1 MTVTLNDI
9 LAARALIAGRVSRT
23 PFNRARTLSEIT
35 GAEVFLKFENLQ
47 FTASFKERGA
57 LNKLSSLSD
66 AERARGVIAMSAGN
80 HAQGVAYHAAKLGIP
95 ATIVMPLGTP
105 FVKINQT
112 KEHGARVIVD
122 GEGLDAART
131 LARTLAEIENL
142 VFVHPYDDDA
152 IIAGAGTVGLEML
165 EAEPDLDVIIVPIG
179 GGGLIS
185 GVATAARGLKPEIKV
200 YGVETELYPAM
211 HNAFKHE
218 NEGHLGGGQ
227 TIAEG
232 IAVRVMGERCLP
244 IVQALVEDIIL
255 VEEEMIE
262 HSIALLLN
270 IEKTVTE
277 GAGAAGLAALLT
289 RPELFRGKKVGL
301 ILCGGNIDPR
311 LLSNVILRELSREG
325 RILNFAVEIED
336 RPGVLATIANLVG
349 EAGGNIIEV
358 FHNRMLTHMPAK
370 IAELRISAEARD
382 PDHGREVI
390 AHVRQAGFKVREIG
404 GGGS

>member
-57 LNKLSSLSD
+57 LNKLSSLSET
-66 AERARGVIAMSAGN
+66 ERARGVIAMSAGN
-80 HAQGVAYHAAKLGIP
+80 HAQGVAYHAAKLSIP

-131 LARTLAEIENL
+131 LARTLAEKENL

-185 GVATAARGLKPEIKV
+185 GVSTAARGLKPEIKV

-218 NEGHLGGGQ
+218 NEGQLGGGQ

-390 AHVRQAGFKVREIG
+390 AHVRKAGFKVREIG
-404 GGGS
+404 GGGT

>member
-1 MTVTLNDI
+1 MPVTLDDVR
-9 LAARALIAGRVSRT
+9 AAQKLIAGRVSRT
-23 PFNRARTLSEIT
+23 PFNRARTLSDIT

-57 LNKLSSLSD
+57 LNKLSSLSED
-66 AERARGVIAMSAGN
+66 ERRRGVIAMSAGN
-80 HAQGVAYHAAKLGIP
+80 HAQGVAYHARKLGIP

-112 KEHGARVIVD
+112 QEHGARVIVD
-122 GEGLDAART
+122 GEGLEAARQ
-131 LARTLAEIENL
+131 LAYDIAERENL
-142 VFVHPYDDDA
+142 IFVHPYDDDR
-152 IIAGAGTVGLEML
+152 IIAGAGTVALEML
-165 EAEPDLDVIIVPIG
+165 EDRPDLDAIIVPIG

-200 YGVETELYPAM
+200 YGVETELYPGM
-211 HNAFKHE
+211 YNALKGE
-218 NEGHLGGGQ
+218 DEPAGGQ
-227 TIAEG
+227 SIAEG
-232 IAVRVMGERCLP
+232 IAVRLMGERCIA
-244 IVQALVEDIIL
+244 IVKELVSDIVL

-289 RPELFRGKKVGL
+289 RPELFRGRKVGL
-301 ILCGGNIDPR
+301 VLCGGNIDPR

-325 RILNFAVEIED
+325 RILNFAVAIED
-336 RPGVLATIANLVG
+336 RPGILARVATLVG
-349 EAGGNIIEV
+349 EAGGNILEV
-358 FHNRMLTHMPAK
+358 THNRMLIHMPAK

-382 PDHGREVI
+382 SDHAREII
-390 AHVRQAGFKVREIG
+390 AHVRDAGFKVREIG
-404 GGGS
+404 AGGG

>member
-1 MTVTLNDI
+1 MPVTLDDVR
-9 LAARALIAGRVSRT
+9 AAQRLIAGRVSRT
-23 PFNRARTLSEIT
+23 PFNRARTLSDIT

-57 LNKLSSLSD
+57 LNKLSSLTED
-66 AERARGVIAMSAGN
+66 ERRRGVIAMSAGN
-80 HAQGVAYHAAKLGIP
+80 HAQGVAYHAKKLGIP

-112 KEHGARVIVD
+112 QDHGARVIVD
-122 GEGLDAART
+122 GEGLDGARALAYDLAAK
-131 LARTLAEIENL
+131 ENL
-142 VFVHPYDDDA
+142 VFVHPYDDDR
-152 IIAGAGTVGLEML
+152 IIAGAGTVALEML
-165 EAEPDLDVIIVPIG
+165 EDQPDLEAIIVPIG

-185 GVATAARGLKPEIKV
+185 GVATAARGMKNAIQV
-200 YGVETELYPAM
+200 YGVETELYPGM
-211 HNAFKHE
+211 YNALKGE
-218 NEGHLGGGQ
+218 DEPAGGQ
-227 TIAEG
+227 SIAEG

-244 IVQALVEDIIL
+244 IVKQLVTDIVL

-289 RPELFRGKKVGL
+289 RPELFKGKKVGL
-301 ILCGGNIDPR
+301 VLCGGNIDPR

-325 RILNFAVEIED
+325 RILNFAVSIED
-336 RPGVLATIANLVG
+336 RPGILARVATLVG
-349 EAGGNIIEV
+349 EAGGNILEV
-358 FHNRMLTHMPAK
+358 THNRMLVHMPAK

-382 PDHGREVI
+382 SDHARDII
-390 AHVRQAGFKVREIG
+390 AHVRNAGFKVREIG
-404 GGGS
+404 SGGA

>member
-1 MTVTLNDI
+1 MTVTLDDVR
-9 LAARALIAGRVSRT
+9 AAQALIAGRVSRT

-57 LNKLSSLSD
+57 LNKLSSLTPS
-66 AERARGVIAMSAGN
+66 ERARGVIAMSAGN
-80 HAQGVAYHAAKLGIP
+80 HAQGVAYHASKLGIP

-105 FVKINQT
+105 FVKIIQT
-112 KEHGARVIVD
+112 KEHGARVIVE

-131 LARTLAEIENL
+131 LARTMAETENL

-152 IIAGAGTVGLEML
+152 IIAGAGTVALEML
-165 EAEPDLDVIIVPIG
+165 DEHPDLDVLIVPIG

-185 GVATAARGLKPEIKV
+185 GMATAARGVKPSIKV

-218 NEGHLGGGQ
+218 NESQLGGGQ

-244 IVQALVEDIIL
+244 IVRALVEDVIL

-270 IEKTVTE
+270 IEKTVVE

-301 ILCGGNIDPR
+301 VLCGGNIDPR
-311 LLSNVILRELSREG
+311 LLSNVILRELSRAG

-336 RPGVLATIANLVG
+336 RPGVLARIATLVG

-370 IAELRISAEARD
+370 IAELRVSAEARD
-382 PDHGREVI
+382 QDHAREVI
-390 AHVRQAGFKVREIG
+390 AHVRKSGFKVREIG
-404 GGGS
+404 GGGT

>member
-1 MTVTLNDI
+1 MTVSLDDI
-9 LAARALIAGRVSRT
+9 RAAHGVIAGKVSRT

-35 GAEVFLKFENLQ
+35 GAEIFLKFENLQ

-57 LNKLSSLSD
+57 LNKLTSLTPE
-66 AERARGVIAMSAGN
+66 ERARGVIAMSAGN
-80 HAQGVAYHAAKLGIP
+80 HAQGVAYHAAKLGVP

-122 GEGLDAART
+122 GDGLTGASALAHEIAAR
-131 LARTLAEIENL
+131 ENL
-142 VFVHPYDDDA
+142 VFIHPYDDDA
-152 IIAGAGTVGLEML
+152 IIAGQGTIAVEML
-165 EAEPDLDVIIVPIG
+165 EDRPELDVIVSPIG

-185 GVATAARGLKPEIKV
+185 GIAVAAKALKPEIAV
-200 YGVETELYPAM
+200 YGVETELYPEMYNAM
-211 HNAFKHE
+211 KGAHAPA
-218 NEGHLGGGQ
+218 GGQ

-232 IAVRVMGERCLP
+232 IAVRVMGERCVPL
-244 IVQALVEDIIL
+244 VRALVDDIVL

-270 IEKTVTE
+270 IEKTVVE
-277 GAGAAGLAALLT
+277 GAGAAGLAAVLT
-289 RPELFRGKKVGL
+289 RPELFKGKKVGL
-301 ILCGGNIDPR
+301 VLCGGNIDPR
-311 LLSNVILRELSREG
+311 LLSNVILRELSRQG
-325 RILNFAVEIED
+325 RILNFAVDIED
-336 RPGVLATIANLVG
+336 RPGVLARIATLVG

-382 PDHGREVI
+382 QGHAREII
-390 AHVRQAGFKVREIG
+390 AHVEQAGFKLREIVA
-404 GGGS
+404 